1 MMLYRVHI
9 SSSISVSDSTSKNI
23 LQVKIKGSGGNNL
36 YTAAAYHS
44 PDAPACVNPKGI
56 FDKLQKKLLTFAP
69 NDYILIGGDFN
80 SKTGNLQ

>member
-1 MMLYRVHI
+1 MLHGVHI

-23 LQVKIKGSGGNNL
+23 LQAKIKGSGGNNL

-44 PDAPACVNPKGI
+44 LEAPACVNPKGI
-56 FDKLQKKLLTFAP
+56 FDRLQKKVLTFAP

-80 SKTGNLQ
+80 SRTGNLQ